1 MNLTTVLL
9 MVAPEKEV
17 APPQM
22 DKMLDNTTVET
33 TYAVGKWLMKCVEW
47 VLNQIGLEHHET
59 LVTIIYA
66 ALVFV
71 IAMFIGKGVQWIVET
86 VLNKIG
92 PHIKSDLYSYLVQER
107 FFSKICRM
115 IPALVFLIMI
125 SVTLNNHVALAGWLS
140 RLTWIYIVYI
150 LCYSFCAL
158 TDSIWHHVDS
168 RANKRHLPL
177 NGVIQLVKLIIWVVG
192 IIVVFGILLKKSPGS
207 LLAGLGAFAAVLMLV
222 FKDSILGVV
231 AGVQL
236 ADNDSL
242 HVGDWISVPGTD
254 ANGTV
259 MEVGLTAVK
268 IENWDKTVSTV
279 PPYNLVTN
287 GFKNYRNMSMS
298 NTRRICRN
306 YLIDADSVVE
316 TTDDMLARFA
326 QIPLMQ
332 EWISKKIAQ
341 RNAGKVENVNN
352 SEGLVDGSID
362 TNLGVFRAYIK
373 LWLDANANISHA
385 DTCFVSTLAQTSAG
399 IPLQIYCFTSTSSWL
414 PYEAIQ
420 STVFEHLAVMLYRF
434 NLYTFEYPTGRDEI
448 IDGYLSPGK
457 NPQEVF
463 GMPYPLFYGTGNPAR
478 PAVPPQGLYADA
490 PKQSSTSPGSENS
503 GDQSS

>member
-1 MNLTTVLL
+1 
-9 MVAPEKEV
+9 
-17 APPQM
+17 
-22 DKMLDNTTVET
+22 
-33 TYAVGKWLMKCVEW
+33 
-47 VLNQIGLEHHET
+47 
-59 LVTIIYA
+59 
-66 ALVFV
+66 
-71 IAMFIGKGVQWIVET
+71 
-86 VLNKIG
+86 
-92 PHIKSDLYSYLVQER
+92 
-107 FFSKICRM
+107 
-115 IPALVFLIMI
+115 
-125 SVTLNNHVALAGWLS
+125 
-140 RLTWIYIVYI
+140 
-150 LCYSFCAL
+150 
-158 TDSIWHHVDS
+158 
-168 RANKRHLPL
+168 
-177 NGVIQLVKLIIWVVG
+177 
-192 IIVVFGILLKKSPGS
+192 
-207 LLAGLGAFAAVLMLV
+207 
-222 FKDSILGVV
+222 
-231 AGVQL
+231 
-236 ADNDSL
+236 
-242 HVGDWISVPGTD
+242 
-254 ANGTV
+254 
-259 MEVGLTAVK
+259 TAVK

-332 EWISKKIAQ
+332 EWITKKIAQ
-341 RNAGKVENVNN
+341 RKAGKVENVNN

-478 PAVPPQGLYADA
+478 PAVPPQGLYPDA
-490 PKQSSTSPGSENS
+490 PKQASQTPGT
-503 GDQSS
+503 DKPAD